1 MISIQSGA
9 ILLLWM
15 ALSNISLSCVF
26 PVVLLLTGDKSNSA
40 EQTRNLSTMMQSV
53 GYAMSAFGPY
63 IMGQIFQV
71 TDSWNVAMVAMS
83 SLALFQLFAG
93 LIAARP
99 GKIAY

>member
-1 MISIQSGA
+1 MG
-9 ILLLWM
+9 
-15 ALSNISLSCVF
+15 LSNISLSCVF

-53 GYAMSAFGPY
+53 GYAMSAFGPFV
-63 IMGQIFQV
+63 MGQIFQV
-71 TDSWNVAMVAMS
+71 TGSWNIAMVAMS
-83 SLALFQLFAG
+83 ALAFLQLIAG